1 MQKLEKGKKRDKIV
15 NKVLKKNGYTV
26 LRFWE
31 HQIKDN
37 INDCMKKILGGL
49 NETKPKTIFCNRL
62 EV

>member
-37 INDCMKKILGGL
+37 INDCMKKILGGQYA
-49 NETKPKTIFCNRL
+49 TKPKAVFCNRFK
-62 EV
+62 V